1 MVWSCDLFIHCFR
14 WLIILSIAIQ
24 TDVRRRALRKRERE
38 AAAAAASSK
47 TQ

>member
-1 MVWSCDLFIHCFR
+1 MHEFISDDSF
-14 WLIILSIAIQ
+14 IIYIAIQ
-24 TDVRRRALRKRERE
+24 KDVRRRALRKRERE